1 MPRLAVGVLTAV
13 LSVSASVTV
22 AGAQSPSPQEP
33 AARTVEIP
41 GSGATVTLPRQWRT
55 WVAESDRGPDSVR
68 TTDLSSGWLCRIA
81 SDATASEQGLVS
93 AEAAADA
100 IADSITEFAEY
111 GPSFE
116 IDVAEPFE
124 VPTGSAV
131 LLTFGSPERDPW
143 YRIDRIVLVDAPQG
157 VVRVSCGGAPA
168 EHASGVAMT
177 IAPLAADYVPEPFDP
192 RVELTAH
199 GFAMDF
205 GPEWEVSSRM
215 ALLGAQGTL
224 LGGTPVLSAGR
235 RRSLHVGPSSTTPS
249 ATVRKSW
256 SADRCLIED
265 DSDVPGLT
273 GLTSVADWRA
283 AIKDAGKGTLHE
295 KTPTMKVIDLASGP
309 AFRADWPTRPARTI
323 AWIVSDAEHVVVLR
337 CSSERQPEDRWR
349 SVAESI
355 EFLPAEE

>member
-1 MPRLAVGVLTAV
+1 VLTAV

-124 VPTGSAV
+124 IPTGSAV

-157 VVRVSCGGAPA
+157 VVRVSCGSAPA
-168 EHASGVAMT
+168 DHASGVART

-192 RVELTAH
+192 RVELAAH
-199 GFAMDF
+199 GFAMDL
-205 GPEWEVSSRM
+205 GPEWGVSSRM

-224 LGGTPVLSAGR
+224 LGGTPVLSAG
-235 RRSLHVGPSSTTPS
+235 G
-249 ATVRKSW
+249 
-256 SADRCLIED
+256 CLIED

-273 GLTSVADWRA
+273 ELTSVADWRA
-283 AIKDAGKGTLHE
+283 AIKDAGNGTLHA
-295 KTPTMKVIDLASGP
+295 KTPAMKIIDLASGP
-309 AFRADWPTRPARTI
+309 AFRADWPTRPARTTV
-323 AWIVSDAEHVVVLR
+323 WIVSDAEHVLVLR
-337 CSSERQPEDRWR
+337 CSSERPPKDRWR

-355 EFLPAEE
+355 EFLPVEE

>member
-1 MPRLAVGVLTAV
+1 MKPKEVTMPRPAVGVLTAV
-13 LSVSASVTV
+13 LFVSASVTV
-22 AGAQSPSPQEP
+22 AGAQSPSPDEP

-55 WVAESDRGPDSVR
+55 WVAESDRGPDPVW
-68 TTDLSSGWLCRIA
+68 TTDLASGWMCRIA
-81 SDATASEQGLVS
+81 SDEMASEQGLVS

-100 IADSITEFAEY
+100 IAGSITEFAEY

-157 VVRVSCGGAPA
+157 VVRVSCGSAPA
-168 EHASGVAMT
+168 DHASGVAVT

-192 RVELTAH
+192 RVELAAH
-199 GFAMDF
+199 GFAVDF
-205 GPEWEVSSRM
+205 GPEWQVSSRL

-224 LGGTPVLSAGR
+224 LGGTPVLSASR
-235 RRSLHVGPSSTTPS
+235 RLSLQEGPT
-249 ATVRKSW
+249 
-256 SADRCLIED
+256 DRCSIED

-273 GLTSVADWRA
+273 GLGSVADWRA
-283 AIKDAGKGTLHE
+283 AIKDAGKGTLHA
-295 KTPTMKVIDLASGP
+295 KTPAMKIVDLASGP
-309 AFRADWPTRPARTI
+309 AFRADWPTRPARTTV
-323 AWIVSDAEHVVVLR
+323 WIVSDAEHVLVLR
-337 CSSERQPEDRWR
+337 CSSERPPKDRWR

-355 EFLPAEE
+355 EFLPVEQ